1 MPKFQ
6 ADFRS
11 VLRASVF
18 MAAGFALTPSAN
30 ASFTVT
36 AQQRIACTPD
46 VFRLC
51 SSEIPNVSHI
61 ITCMMAKKASLSPAC
76 RNVFD
81 AALASKTASSE

>member
-11 VLRASVF
+11 VLRTAVF
-18 MAAGFALTPSAN
+18 MAAGFALAPSAN

-36 AQQRIACTPD
+36 AAQRIACTLD

-51 SSEIPNVSHI
+51 SSEIPNVGHI
-61 ITCMMAKKASLSPAC
+61 ITCMLAKKASLSPAC
-76 RNVFD
+76 RSVFD
-81 AALASKTASSE
+81 AALASKMASGE